1 MPQLYKDNK
10 KHIGT
15 DEAPSSLLKGI
26 SFYQDTAEEYQT
38 AANTL
43 NKWIEGEGKEQY
55 PTLTIRRWTTDPT
68 QKVIFE

>member
-15 DEAPSSLLKGI
+15 DYAPSSLLKGI

-38 AANTL
+38 KANTL
-43 NKWIEGEGKEQY
+43 NEWIDKEGKKLY
-55 PTLTIRRWTTDPT
+55 PTLPLRRWTTDPT

>member
-1 MPQLYKDNK
+1 MPESYEL

-15 DEAPSSLLKGI
+15 DNAPSSLLKGI

-38 AANTL
+38 KANTL
-43 NKWIEGEGKEQY
+43 NEWIDKEGKEQY
-55 PTLTIRRWTTDPT
+55 PTLTFRRWTTDPT